1 MSFQHTLATTV
12 SCAGIG
18 LHSGKHVTLTLRPA
32 PADAGI
38 VFVRSDLGGARVSAA
53 ARNVVDTSLATTL
66 SHRGVRV
73 STVEHILAAL
83 HGLGVDNAVI
93 DLNAEEVP
101 IMDGSAAPFVVLIR
115 AAGIREQRKAR
126 RILVIARTVQVKD
139 GDKLAELRPSDRFRV
154 SYTIDFDHPSI
165 STQFFDYRHS
175 ESAFERD
182 LSRARTFG
190 FLHEVEALQAMGLAQ
205 GGSLDN
211 AVVVGA
217 DAILNVEG
225 LRFNDEFVRHKVL
238 DAIGDLSL
246 AGFRIAGHL
255 LAKKAGHSMNQ
266 ALLAELFSNRDNYR
280 IVEGAFETELP
291 APQPLSILENA
302 VA

>member
-1 MSFQHTLATTV
+1 MSFQQTIASTV

-18 LHSGKHVTLTLRPA
+18 LHSGKRVTLTLRPA
-32 PADAGI
+32 PADTGI
-38 VFVRSDLGGARVSAA
+38 VFVRSDLGGARVLAA

-66 SHRGVRV
+66 SCRGVRA
-73 STVEHILAAL
+73 STVEHVLAAL
-83 HGLGVDNAVI
+83 HGLGIDNALVEM
-93 DLNAEEVP
+93 DAEEVP

-115 AAGIREQRKAR
+115 AAGVRQQRKAR

-165 STQFFDYRHS
+165 ATQFLDYRHS
-175 ESAFERD
+175 DTAFERE

-190 FLHEVEALQAMGLAQ
+190 FLHEVEALQAMGLAR

-217 DAILNVEG
+217 DAVLNAEG
-225 LRFNDEFVRHKVL
+225 LRYDDEFVRHKVL

-255 LAKKAGHSMNQ
+255 LARKAGHSLNQ
-266 ALLAELFSNRDNYR
+266 ALLAQLFSHRENYR
-280 IVEGAFETELP
+280 IVEGAFEAQLP
-291 APQPLSILENA
+291 VPQPLTVLENA